1 MLLVLAL
8 IGVGVY
14 CVPRS
19 RGRRFLATF
28 VVALFLL
35 SWPPCDYLFS
45 RPLEGPYL
53 SKPFTSP
60 AGLDAIVVLASAIS
74 PARADRPYPLP
85 DHETF
90 ERCQYASWI
99 YSKTP
104 LPILVSG
111 GGGNAMAMRGLLL
124 ASGVPANMIW
134 IEDRSRNTHEN
145 AARSAAIL
153 KQHGAH
159 RIALVVD
166 ARSMLRA
173 SACFR
178 REGVDVVAAP
188 SKFRDVS
195 AHI

>member
-1 MLLVLAL
+1 
-8 IGVGVY
+8 
-14 CVPRS
+14 
-19 RGRRFLATF
+19 
-28 VVALFLL
+28 
-35 SWPPCDYLFS
+35 
-45 RPLEGPYL
+45 
-53 SKPFTSP
+53 
-60 AGLDAIVVLASAIS
+60 
-74 PARADRPYPLP
+74 
-85 DHETF
+85 
-90 ERCQYASWI
+90 
-99 YSKTP
+99 
-104 LPILVSG
+104 
-111 GGGNAMAMRGLLL
+111 MAMRGLLL

-195 AHI
+195 AHIEDWIPGWKAVRDNELTLHESIGLLWYWLRGWI